1 MARPRLDRPNFRLVQ
16 RGDRYYVRW
25 WEDGRWQRLSTGTS
39 DRSEAGRFLAQFEAG
54 YGTPPPIDQPTVSQV
69 LDAYL
74 ADRKP
79 RVAAYATLEL
89 ACKALRRHLGDLEP
103 QHITRER
110 SRLYARQRRAEG
122 YQVGPPNKRRRKP
135 VSDGTIIRELVTLRA
150 ALRNNGSVAA
160 ATASNV
166 IETPRNP
173 QPRDRWL
180 TREEAA
186 QLLASAKLPHVK
198 LFIGLAL
205 YTAGRRGALLTLSWS
220 AIDLKARTIN
230 LGAGAGNKR
239 RAIVPIAAPLL
250 DLLIEAEKGKTGPY
264 VIEHGGEAV
273 KNIKTGF
280 AAAATRAGLSAVTPH
295 VRRHP
300 AATWMASAGVPLQEI
315 ARFLGNSLAMVE
327 KVYAKHSPD
336 YLRRAADAL
345 SGPVAPV
352 TLVGKSA

>member
-1 MARPRLDRPNFRLVQ
+1 MARPRLEQPNFRLAR

-25 WEDGRWQRLSTGTS
+25 WQDGRWQRISTGTA
-39 DRSEAGRFLAQFEAG
+39 DLVAAKRYLAQFEAG
-54 YGTPPPIDQPTVSQV
+54 YGTPAPIARPTINQV
-69 LDAYL
+69 LDVYL

-122 YQVGPPNKRRRKP
+122 YEVGPEAKRRRKP
-135 VSDGTIIRELVTLRA
+135 VKDGTIIRELVTLRA
-150 ALRNNGSVAA
+150 ALRNQGGEAA
-160 ATASNV
+160 AAADM
-166 IETPRNP
+166 IETPRTP

-186 QLLASAKLPHVK
+186 KLLEAAKLPHVK
-198 LFIGLAL
+198 LFVALAL
-205 YTAGRRGALLTLSWS
+205 YTAARRGAILALPWQAVDLAGRT
-220 AIDLKARTIN
+220 IDLGR
-230 LGAGAGNKR
+230 GVGNKR
-239 RAIVPIAAPLL
+239 RAVVPIAAPLL
-250 DLLIEAEKGKTGPY
+250 ELLTEAKQGRTGPL
-264 VIEHGGEAV
+264 VIEHAGEGV
-273 KNIKTGF
+273 KSIRTGF
-280 AAAATRAGLSAVTPH
+280 TAAANRAGLAGVTPH
-295 VRRHP
+295 VLRHT
-300 AATWMASAGVPLQEI
+300 AATWMAIAGIPLQEI

-345 SGPVAPV
+345 TGTLAPI
-352 TLVGKSA
+352 TAA